1 MLRQNPA
8 YRPRDSFLLYMRTPS
23 LFIAALS
30 GAFLLGGCSR
40 SVPEQTITRSVPQ
53 HAIAAAT
60 PTVTAAWG
68 YRASPTRHQFVV
80 AQRALLTIR
89 QDTTTRTDSVFS
101 RTEVGYTVFAST
113 GRLTGSVTTFRAQL
127 GTGVAATPSGL
138 RVPFTFVG
146 TLSASRHT
154 QLEFLSPAG
163 ATTPCASVA
172 LSVSHSLRDLW
183 FQPPDTLHVGTS
195 WEDSATV
202 MVCRDGVPL
211 RSIVRR
217 TFRVRSADGAAGRVI
232 LTVVRTSRAIIE
244 GEGAQSGEAVKVNG
258 DSAGE
263 LVYVIDPATGTILSA
278 EGVSTLH
285 LQLSSRLRN
294 QEIRQTAEMRISP
307 AITAK

>member
-8 YRPRDSFLLYMRTPS
+8 YRPRDSFLLHMRTPS
-23 LFIAALS
+23 FFTAALS
-30 GAFLLGGCSR
+30 SAFLLGGCSR
-40 SVPEQTITRSVPQ
+40 SVPEQTITRVAPQ
-53 HAIAAAT
+53 PANAATT
-60 PTVTAAWG
+60 PTVTAAWS
-68 YRASPTRHQFVV
+68 YRASPTRHQYVV

-89 QDTTTRTDSVFS
+89 QDTITRVDSVFS
-101 RTEVGYTVFAST
+101 RTEVGYTIFAST

-127 GTGVAATPSGL
+127 GPAVLATPVGL
-138 RVPFTFVG
+138 RVPFTFVA

-154 QLEFLSPAG
+154 QLEFLSPVG

-172 LSVSHSLRDLW
+172 LSVSQSLRDLW
-183 FQPPDTLHVGTS
+183 FQPPDTLRVGTS

-202 MVCRDGVPL
+202 IACRDGVPL

-217 TFRVRSADGAAGRVI
+217 AFRVRSAEATAGHVI
-232 LTVVRTSRAIIE
+232 LTVVRTSRTSIE
-244 GEGAQSGEAVKVNG
+244 GDGAQSGEAVKVNG

-263 LVYVIDPATGTILSA
+263 LVYMLDPATGTILSA
-278 EGVSTLH
+278 EGASTLR

-307 AITAK
+307 ASGAK

>member
-8 YRPRDSFLLYMRTPS
+8 YRPRDSFLLHMRTPS

-30 GAFLLGGCSR
+30 GAFLLGGCAS
-40 SVPEQTITRSVPQ
+40 SVPEQTITRAVPQ
-53 HAIAAAT
+53 PAIAAAT
-60 PTVTAAWG
+60 PTLTAGWS

-80 AQRALLTIR
+80 AQRALLTIH

-101 RTEVGYTVFAST
+101 RTEVGYTLFAST

-127 GTGVAATPSGL
+127 GTTAAATPVGL
-138 RVPFTFVG
+138 RVPFTFVAIV
-146 TLSASRHT
+146 SASRHT

-172 LSVSHSLRDLW
+172 LSVSQSLRDLW
-183 FQPPDTLHVGTS
+183 FQPPDTLRIGTL

-202 MVCRDGVPL
+202 MVCRDGIPL

-217 TFRVRSADGAAGRVI
+217 IFRVRSADGTAGHVV
-232 LTVVRTSRAIIE
+232 LTVVRTSRARID
-244 GEGAQSGEAVKVNG
+244 GEGAQSGESLKVTG

-263 LVYVIDPATGTILSA
+263 LLYLVDPATGTILSA
-278 EGVSTLH
+278 EGASTLR

-294 QEIRQTAEMRISP
+294 QEIHQTAEIRISP
-307 AITAK
+307 ANGAK